1 MRFDSK
7 KVSTL
12 LRKRKMKQIDF
23 ADAIERHP
31 STVSLYLSGK
41 SEPGRKALIAMSE
54 VLNTPISDIL
64 KTDD

>member
-1 MRFDSK
+1 MRFDSE

-23 ADAIERHP
+23 AGAIERHP